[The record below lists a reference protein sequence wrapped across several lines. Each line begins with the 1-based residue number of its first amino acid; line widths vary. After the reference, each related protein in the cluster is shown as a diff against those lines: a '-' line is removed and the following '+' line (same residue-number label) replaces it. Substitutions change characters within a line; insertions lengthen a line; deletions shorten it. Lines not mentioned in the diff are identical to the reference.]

1 MRVFFPNFIKNK
13 VFSNDEKAD
22 LLFCRY
28 NMRMACYVVK
38 VEHYLKLKWQK
49 EKKIEM
55 ARRGCHLVLM
65 NFTPFHAL

>member
-28 NMRMACYVVK
+28 KMRMACYVVK

-49 EKKIEM
+49 EKK
-55 ARRGCHLVLM
+55 
-65 NFTPFHAL
+65 N

>member
-13 VFSNDEKAD
+13 VFSNHEKAD

-28 NMRMACYVVK
+28 KMRMACYVVK

-49 EKKIEM
+49 EKKLKWRDEAVIW
-55 ARRGCHLVLM
+55 C
-65 NFTPFHAL
+65 